1 MAAILPRGREG
12 MVPRFAA
19 HPIRTNRAPRAVSR
33 CDPAGGPLDS
43 PAVRI
48 AIPRETAPRE
58 QRVALVPETVAKL
71 VKAGFQASVEHGAG
85 LAAGHTDEAY
95 RVAGASLA
103 QDFVACVAG
112 ASAVVKVRPPSDA
125 ELAALPEGAL
135 LLGLL
140 GRGEDAALLERYR
153 ARRLGVFSLTA
164 LPRITR
170 AQKMD
175 ALSSM
180 ASCAGYKAALV
191 AANASGKFFP
201 LLMTAAGTVAP
212 ARVLVLGAGVAG
224 LQAIAT
230 ARRLGA
236 VVEAFDVR
244 PAVKEE
250 VQSLGA
256 SFVEMQLGEAGVGAG
271 GYAKEMDEQRNEQ
284 IRQTIAARLP
294 NTDVVIS
301 TASIP
306 GRKAPLLISADGVG
320 RMKPGS
326 VIVDLAAESG
336 GNCALTQ
343 ADHTVVASG
352 VTIVGPLDLAAT
364 LATHASQMYS
374 RNLYEL
380 LVHLAK
386 DAKLTVD
393 FGDEITR
400 GCCLTYEGRTA
411 QDLNAVG
418 KSA

>member
-1 MAAILPRGREG
+1 MRL
-12 MVPRFAA
+12 
-19 HPIRTNRAPRAVSR
+19 
-33 CDPAGGPLDS
+33 
-43 PAVRI
+43 

-58 QRVALVPETVAKL
+58 QRVSLVPETVARL
-71 VKAGFQASVEHGAG
+71 AKAGFQAAVEAGAG
-85 LAAGHTDEAY
+85 FAAGHTDEAY
-95 RVAGASLA
+95 RNAGAAIANDFASCVSGA
-103 QDFVACVAG
+103 Q
-112 ASAVVKVRPPSDA
+112 AVFKVREPSP
-125 ELAALPEGAL
+125 EEIAAIPEGAL

-140 GRGEDAALLERYR
+140 GRGEDPAQMGRYR
-153 ARRLGVFSLTA
+153 ARRLGVFSLSA
-164 LPRITR
+164 LPRISR

-180 ASCAGYKAALV
+180 ASCAGYKAVLL

-212 ARVLVLGAGVAG
+212 ARVFVLGAGVAG

-256 SFVEMQLGEAGVGAG
+256 TFVDMQLGEAGVGAG

-301 TASIP
+301 TAAIP
-306 GRKAPLLISADGVG
+306 GRKAPLLVTAAAVAT
-320 RMKPGS
+320 MKPGS

-336 GNCALTQ
+336 GNCALTKPG
-343 ADHTVVASG
+343 ATAVEHG
-352 VTIVGPLDLAAT
+352 VTIHGPLDLAAT

-380 LVHLAK
+380 IVHLSK
-386 DAKLTVD
+386 EGRPNID
-393 FGDEITR
+393 FNDEITR
-400 GCCLTYEGRTA
+400 GCCLTYAGRAAAELTPA
-411 QDLNAVG
+411 G